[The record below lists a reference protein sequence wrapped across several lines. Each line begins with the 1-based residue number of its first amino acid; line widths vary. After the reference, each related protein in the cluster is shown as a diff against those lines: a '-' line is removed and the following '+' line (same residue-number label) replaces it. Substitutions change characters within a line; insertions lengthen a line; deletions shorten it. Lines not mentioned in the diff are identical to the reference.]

1 MNSLKEKLLNLKI
14 DLKGL
19 TKMIL
24 VSERINSQRCVAKDI
39 DTTKTIIE
47 HKDIVEDYSQ
57 EDLNNMG
64 KELNSLIA
72 EIKGIA
78 KTILVSE
85 RINSQRCV
93 AKDIDTTKTI
103 IEQKDESKVF
113 TKEDIKELADEAKG
127 IVQTILVSERINSQ
141 RCVAKDIDT
150 TKTIIEHKDEK
161 ENDNIEEESDIKEIV
176 TDLKGIVQTILVSE
190 RINSQRCVA
199 KDIDTTKTIIEQK

>member
-19 TKMIL
+19 TKM
-24 VSERINSQRCVAKDI
+24 
-39 DTTKTIIE
+39 
-47 HKDIVEDYSQ
+47 
-57 EDLNNMG
+57 
-64 KELNSLIA
+64 
-72 EIKGIA
+72 
-78 KTILVSE
+78 ILVSE

-150 TKTIIEHKDEK
+150 TKTIIEHKDEE
-161 ENDNIEEESDIKEIV
+161 ENDTIEEENDIKEIV
-176 TDLKGIVQTILVSE
+176 TEIKGIVQTILVSE

-199 KDIDTTKTIIEQK
+199 KDIDTTKTIIEHK

>member
-19 TKMIL
+19 TKM
-24 VSERINSQRCVAKDI
+24 
-39 DTTKTIIE
+39 
-47 HKDIVEDYSQ
+47 
-57 EDLNNMG
+57 
-64 KELNSLIA
+64 
-72 EIKGIA
+72 
-78 KTILVSE
+78 ILVSE

>member
-19 TKMIL
+19 TKM
-24 VSERINSQRCVAKDI
+24 
-39 DTTKTIIE
+39 
-47 HKDIVEDYSQ
+47 
-57 EDLNNMG
+57 
-64 KELNSLIA
+64 
-72 EIKGIA
+72 
-78 KTILVSE
+78 ILVSE

-150 TKTIIEHKDEK
+150 TKTIIEHKDEE
-161 ENDNIEEESDIKEIV
+161 ENDTIEEESDIKEIV

-190 RINSQRCVA
+190 RITSQRCVA
-199 KDIDTTKTIIEQK
+199 KDIDTTKTIIEHK

>member
-19 TKMIL
+19 TKM
-24 VSERINSQRCVAKDI
+24 
-39 DTTKTIIE
+39 
-47 HKDIVEDYSQ
+47 
-57 EDLNNMG
+57 
-64 KELNSLIA
+64 
-72 EIKGIA
+72 
-78 KTILVSE
+78 ILVSE

-199 KDIDTTKTIIEQK
+199 KDIDTTKTIIEHK

>member
-19 TKMIL
+19 TKM
-24 VSERINSQRCVAKDI
+24 
-39 DTTKTIIE
+39 
-47 HKDIVEDYSQ
+47 
-57 EDLNNMG
+57 
-64 KELNSLIA
+64 
-72 EIKGIA
+72 
-78 KTILVSE
+78 ILVSE

-150 TKTIIEHKDEK
+150 TKTIIEHKDKK
-161 ENDNIEEESDIKEIV
+161 ENDNIEESDIKEIV

-199 KDIDTTKTIIEQK
+199 KDIDTTKTIIEHK

>member
-19 TKMIL
+19 TKM
-24 VSERINSQRCVAKDI
+24 
-39 DTTKTIIE
+39 
-47 HKDIVEDYSQ
+47 
-57 EDLNNMG
+57 
-64 KELNSLIA
+64 
-72 EIKGIA
+72 
-78 KTILVSE
+78 ILVSE

-161 ENDNIEEESDIKEIV
+161 ENDTIEEESDIKEIV

>member
-19 TKMIL
+19 TKM
-24 VSERINSQRCVAKDI
+24 
-39 DTTKTIIE
+39 
-47 HKDIVEDYSQ
+47 
-57 EDLNNMG
+57 
-64 KELNSLIA
+64 
-72 EIKGIA
+72 
-78 KTILVSE
+78 ILVSE

-150 TKTIIEHKDEK
+150 TKTIIEHKDEE
-161 ENDNIEEESDIKEIV
+161 ENDTIEEESDIKEIV

>member
-64 KELNSLIA
+64 KELNSLIT

-150 TKTIIEHKDEK
+150 TKTIIEHKDKK
-161 ENDNIEEESDIKEIV
+161 ENDNIEESDIKEIV

-199 KDIDTTKTIIEQK
+199 KDIDTTKTIIEHK

>member
-19 TKMIL
+19 TKM
-24 VSERINSQRCVAKDI
+24 
-39 DTTKTIIE
+39 
-47 HKDIVEDYSQ
+47 
-57 EDLNNMG
+57 
-64 KELNSLIA
+64 
-72 EIKGIA
+72 
-78 KTILVSE
+78 ILVSE

-150 TKTIIEHKDEK
+150 TKTIIEHKDEE
-161 ENDNIEEESDIKEIV
+161 ENDTIEEESDIKEIV

-199 KDIDTTKTIIEQK
+199 KDIDTTKTIIEHK

>member
-103 IEQKDESKVF
+103 IE
-113 TKEDIKELADEAKG
+113 
-127 IVQTILVSERINSQ
+127 
-141 RCVAKDIDT
+141 
-150 TKTIIEHKDEK
+150 HKDEK
-161 ENDNIEEESDIKEIV
+161 ENDNIEESDIKEIV

-199 KDIDTTKTIIEQK
+199 KDIDTTKTIIEHK

>member
-19 TKMIL
+19 TKM
-24 VSERINSQRCVAKDI
+24 
-39 DTTKTIIE
+39 
-47 HKDIVEDYSQ
+47 
-57 EDLNNMG
+57 
-64 KELNSLIA
+64 
-72 EIKGIA
+72 
-78 KTILVSE
+78 ILVSE

-150 TKTIIEHKDEK
+150 TKTIIE
-161 ENDNIEEESDIKEIV
+161 
-176 TDLKGIVQTILVSE
+176 
-190 RINSQRCVA
+190 
-199 KDIDTTKTIIEQK
+199 QK

>member
-19 TKMIL
+19 TKM
-24 VSERINSQRCVAKDI
+24 
-39 DTTKTIIE
+39 
-47 HKDIVEDYSQ
+47 
-57 EDLNNMG
+57 
-64 KELNSLIA
+64 
-72 EIKGIA
+72 
-78 KTILVSE
+78 ILVSE

-127 IVQTILVSERINSQ
+127 IVQTILVSERMNSQ

>member
-19 TKMIL
+19 TKM
-24 VSERINSQRCVAKDI
+24 
-39 DTTKTIIE
+39 
-47 HKDIVEDYSQ
+47 
-57 EDLNNMG
+57 
-64 KELNSLIA
+64 
-72 EIKGIA
+72 
-78 KTILVSE
+78 ILVSE

-161 ENDNIEEESDIKEIV
+161 ENDTIEEESDIKEIV

-199 KDIDTTKTIIEQK
+199 KDIDTTKTIIEHK